1 MNQQINRLAIA
12 NTFGA
17 IDLVLHPLFH
27 LWVSVSPHS
36 YEYLMNLF
44 VAGLRLEVTH
54 FDSDIVHIVVST
66 IIEAT
71 MFWLLGFIGAT
82 VYNFFVNRQRNQQ
95 P

>member
-1 MNQQINRLAIA
+1 MNQQINRLALA

-27 LWVSVSPHS
+27 LWVSVSPES

-54 FDSDIVHIVVST
+54 FDTNLAHIIVST
-66 IIEAT
+66 LIEASV
-71 MFWLLGFIGAT
+71 FWLLGFMGAT
-82 VYNFFVNRQRNQQ
+82 VYNYFAGK
-95 P
+95 PK